1 MQEVCFN
8 CTVGAFVTGHSWNM
22 QKVSITGECK
32 NIEFVWE
39 LRITRFCERGRK

>member
-8 CTVGAFVTGHSWNM
+8 CTVGALVRGHPSNT

-32 NIEFVWE
+32 NIEFVSE
-39 LRITRFCERGRK
+39 LRITGFCERGRK